1 MPSHSRRDFVKTT
14 GLALGAM
21 VVPRRVLGMGWQAP
35 SATLNIALVGAGG
48 RGLEVISRMTGENIA
63 AICDVDFPYV
73 ERSINGRLRPRS
85 GREPSAENVA
95 LGAAYA
101 KAVKYGDF
109 REMFEQ
115 EPGIDAVVIA
125 TPDHLHAPIAM
136 AAMRRGK
143 HVYVEKPL
151 AYSVHETRL
160 LARTARET
168 GVVAEMGNQGHSQE
182 GTRRIVELIAS
193 GVIGPVREVHIWT
206 DRPVRFWAQGIP
218 RPGQDEAER
227 AARAAAAQAESRSD
241 AAQGGGAQGAAA
253 AGARPQTAPPASQ
266 SSTETVPPRWNMR
279 TVERAILREMAANPQ
294 SPPPELDWDGF
305 LGPAPAIPYHPAY
318 HPFSWR
324 GWVDF
329 GVGALGDMGAHL
341 VDQAYW
347 ALGLEYPTSI
357 VASSTPWG
365 GPADDPASY
374 PLAMTCQYEFPARG
388 AQPPVQMY
396 WYDGGLLPPRP
407 PHLPDDVPL
416 PLGAGGGGV
425 FVGERGILTYEV
437 YGEKPTVYPA
447 SVAAE
452 AEAVP
457 KSVQRIEARHE
468 LNWVQ
473 ACKGE
478 AQVSAP
484 FDYSARLTETMLL
497 GLIALRVGQG
507 KKIYYDG
514 PNMRITNVPEANAL
528 LTREYRAGWE
538 L

>member
-1 MPSHSRRDFVKTT
+1 MPHSRRDFVRTT

-35 SATLNIALVGAGG
+35 SDTLNIALVGAGG
-48 RGLEVISRMTGENIA
+48 RGLELASRLTGENIV

-85 GREPSAENVA
+85 GREPSEENVA
-95 LGAAYA
+95 LGEAYP

-109 REMFEQ
+109 REMLER
-115 EPGIDAVVIA
+115 ERSIDAVVIA
-125 TPDHLHAPIAM
+125 TPDHLHAAVGV
-136 AAMRRGK
+136 AAMQMGK
-143 HVYVEKPL
+143 HVYIEKPL

-168 GVVAEMGNQGHSQE
+168 GVVAEMGNHGHSQE

-227 AARAAAAQAESRSD
+227 AARAARQQA
-241 AAQGGGAQGAAA
+241 AAQGGPAQGADAQRGQGQTGRTAA
-253 AGARPQTAPPASQ
+253 DD
-266 SSTETVPPRWNMR
+266 VPPRWNMG
-279 TVERAILREMAANPQ
+279 TVERAILREMASNPQ
-294 SPPPELDWDGF
+294 SPPPALNWDLY
-305 LGPAPAIPYHPAY
+305 LGPAPEIAYHPAY

-324 GWVDF
+324 GWIDF

-365 GPADDPASY
+365 GPRDAPASY

-388 AQPPVQMY
+388 SQPPVKLH

-407 PHLPDDVPL
+407 PFLPDDVAL
-416 PLGAGGGGV
+416 PIGAGGGGV
-425 FVGERGILTYEV
+425 FVGDRGILTYEV
-437 YGEKPTVYPA
+437 YGEEPTVYPE

-452 AEAVP
+452 AESVP
-457 KSVQRIEARHE
+457 ASVPRIEARHE
-468 LNWVQ
+468 HNWVQ

-497 GLIALRVGQG
+497 GLIALRAGQG
-507 KKIYYDG
+507 KKIHYDG
-514 PNMRITNVPEANAL
+514 ASMRITNVPEANEF
-528 LTREYRAGWE
+528 LTREYRSGWE